1 MREWKGIGYFVED
14 FVEQA
19 HQFRSMDEKRT
30 LNTKDK
36 RKKAQSHSRWEMI
49 GYDEEVIKAGRSVQI
64 KTEKNAKEVYHQ
76 HKKKRLEQD
85 ESKKRK
91 GLTA

>member
-64 KTEKNAKEVYHQ
+64 KTEKTQKRYITSTR
-76 HKKKRLEQD
+76 KKD
-85 ESKKRK
+85 WSKTNQRREKV
-91 GLTA
+91 